1 MIEMNGLTIVV
12 EVTDDAVH
20 MEGDNGP
27 FSFIGLQEP
36 ERKFT
41 ILEPIFR
48 KTSRAEGMNQQ
59 VEVALDVRITVG
71 VVLADAVSG
80 KMNLRCS
87 IEGVGQLIPGR
98 LATGSVTAPA
108 GGIVPSVAFS
118 GGINV
123 DGDQKHILLAQL
135 PAPSIHALGTGLLTD
150 IVGLRDQ
157 QLSIIAPIYEV
168 LDNAGGNETVVGV
181 FPEAA
186 IGRPLSRSIDAM
198 TIIDQDFHRL

>member
-1 MIEMNGLTIVV
+1 MIGLTFIV

-20 MEGDNGP
+20 VEGYYGTLP
-27 FSFIGLQEP
+27 FYGLQEP

-48 KTSRAEGMNQQ
+48 KTSWAEGMNQQ
-59 VEVALDVRITVG
+59 VEIALYVRITVG
-71 VVLADAVSG
+71 VVLADAVAG

-87 IEGVGQLIPGR
+87 IEGVGQLVPGR
-98 LATGSVTAPA
+98 LATGSVTAPT

-118 GGINV
+118 GGIDV

-135 PAPSIHALGTGLLTD
+135 PAPGVHALGTGFQAD
-150 IVGLRDQ
+150 IVGLRNQ
-157 QLSIIAPIYEV
+157 QLSIIASINEV
-168 LDNAGGNETVVGV
+168 LDNAGGNEAVVGV

-186 IGRPLSRSIDAM
+186 VGRPLPRSIDAM

>member
-1 MIEMNGLTIVV
+1 MNGLTIVV
-12 EVTDDAVH
+12 EVIDDAVH
-20 MEGDNGP
+20 VEGYYGTLP
-27 FSFIGLQEP
+27 FFGLQES
-36 ERKFT
+36 ERQLT
-41 ILEPIFR
+41 ILETIFR
-48 KTSRAEGMNQQ
+48 KTSWAEGMNQQ
-59 VEVALDVRITVG
+59 VEIALYVRITVG
-71 VVLADAVSG
+71 VVLADAVAG

-87 IEGVGQLIPGR
+87 IEGVGQLVPGR

-135 PAPSIHALGTGLLTD
+135 PAPGVYALGSGLQAD

-157 QLSIIAPIYEV
+157 QLSIIAPIYKV
-168 LDNAGGNETVVGV
+168 LDNAGGNEAVVGV